1 MNRLAFAFLA
11 LAAACGGDDSG
22 NTSIDAPAGGKQDAP
37 VTTQTDA
44 PSNIPATVTISGI
57 VSQISTSGKKA
68 LAGVT
73 ITAFQRVGDTMIAT
87 TTSGTDGSFT
97 VSAPTNGSPVDA
109 YLVATK
115 SGLLDTYLYPPYV
128 LSKDFA
134 NVPVLVLDSQTQS
147 FANQF
152 AGADPQ
158 AATNGWIG
166 AIITDSSMNAVAG
179 ATLVSTPAGTIRYN
193 SSSGLPGSANQAPS
207 TAADGIAYDM
217 NVAAGNVSLTA
228 TASGMTFQ
236 THSVNARAGKITL
249 TLITP

>member
-1 MNRLAFAFLA
+1 MKRLAFAFLA
-11 LAAACGGDDSG
+11 LAACGGDDGGS
-22 NTSIDAPAGGKQDAP
+22 NTIDAPGGGSNKDAP
-37 VTTQTDA
+37 ATQMDA
-44 PSNIPATVTISGI
+44 PSNIPATVTITGI

-73 ITAFQRVGDTMIAT
+73 VTAFQRNGDVMITT
-87 TTSGTDGSFT
+87 TTSGSDGSFSI
-97 VSAPTNGSPVDA
+97 SAPTNGSPVDA

-134 NVPVLVLDSQTQS
+134 NVPVLVLDSSTQS
-147 FANQF
+147 LANNV

-166 AIITDSSMNAVAG
+166 AIVTDASMNAVAG
-179 ATLVSTPAGTIRYN
+179 AKLVSTPAGTIRYN
-193 SSSGLPGSANQAPS
+193 TSAGLPGSANQAPS